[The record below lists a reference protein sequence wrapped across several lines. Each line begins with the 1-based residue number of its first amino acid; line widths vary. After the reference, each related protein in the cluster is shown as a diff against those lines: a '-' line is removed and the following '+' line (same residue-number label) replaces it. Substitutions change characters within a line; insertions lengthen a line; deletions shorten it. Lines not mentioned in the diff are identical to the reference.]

1 MTLIPASTI
10 TIGQPIG
17 GRKNWPQPKPA
28 KIDPIEV
35 PAFCVHNAPVTL
47 AEWVAWPRRAEAAL
61 SSDCQWG
68 VANPPKAPGSPAH
81 CVGRAAAEAFCAEHV
96 PSGHLP
102 TIAEWEALARS
113 EAKNL
118 GQSAAK
124 FEWAAD
130 PYPPEAFNR
139 RAKPCRE
146 AFCEDG
152 MIKQT
157 LDAKS
162 AVDPVGDVLW
172 SWSTRKKGESHNE
185 LTFRCAVSP
194 TL

>member
-1 MTLIPASTI
+1 TLIPASTI
-10 TIGQPIG
+10 SIGQPIG
-17 GRKNWPQPKPA
+17 GRKNWPSPKPEA
-28 KIDPIEV
+28 IKPIDV
-35 PAFCVHNAPVTL
+35 PTFCVHNAPVTR
-47 AEWVAWPRRAEAAL
+47 AEWATWPRQAEAAL

-81 CVGRAAAEAFCAEHV
+81 CVGRDAAVAYCAELV
-96 PSGHLP
+96 PGGRLP

-124 FEWAAD
+124 FEWAED
-130 PYPPEAFNR
+130 LFPPAVFNR
-139 RAKPCRE
+139 RAEPCRE
-146 AFCEDG
+146 SFCEDG

-157 LDAKS
+157 LDPKS
-162 AVDPVGDVLW
+162 SVSPVGDVLW

-185 LTFRCAVSP
+185 LTFRCAVAP
-194 TL
+194 TR